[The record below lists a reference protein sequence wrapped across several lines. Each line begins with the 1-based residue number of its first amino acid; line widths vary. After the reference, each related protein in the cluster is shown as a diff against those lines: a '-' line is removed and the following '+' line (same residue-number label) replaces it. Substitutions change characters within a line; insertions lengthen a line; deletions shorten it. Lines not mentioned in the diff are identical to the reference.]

1 MPSLGADMETGTLLE
16 WRVAPGDVVHRG
28 DIVAL
33 VDTDKAEIEVEIFCD
48 GVIEALLVEPG
59 RKVPVGTLL
68 ARLREPAAD
77 PAQPAALLAGSVT
90 PTHPAEPI
98 AAPVRSA
105 LPAPAPPPLL
115 APIPLAPT
123 SAPPTPL
130 ASTSPAPTP
139 LAPTSPPPPTRAR
152 GRASPLARRVAAELG
167 VDLATLIG
175 SGEGGAI
182 SREDVERAAAARAPA
197 PSVAPAPGIAPPIA
211 PGPPGGPDRSAAMRR
226 AIAAAMSR
234 SKREIPHYYLATRVD
249 LTAALRWLGAENA
262 RRPVTERLLP
272 AALLL
277 RAVALALRE
286 TPELNGHWIDGAFRP
301 SEAVHIGVAIALR
314 QGGLIA
320 PALHDADR
328 KPLPQLMT
336 ELRDLVARA
345 RAGSLRSSELS
356 DTTITLTNLGELG
369 VEMVFGVIHPPQVAI
384 VGFGRVR
391 EEPWAADGVL
401 GVRPVIGLTLAADHR
416 VSDGHRGGRFLTAID
431 RRLQSPETL

>member
-77 PAQPAALLAGSVT
+77 SAQAAAPLAGAVT
-90 PTHPAEPI
+90 PAHPAEPI

-182 SREDVERAAAARAPA
+182 SREDVERAAAARALA
-197 PSVAPAPGIAPPIA
+197 PSVTPAPAIAPALA
-211 PGPPGGPDRSAAMRR
+211 PGPPGGVDRSAAMRR

-391 EEPWAADGVL
+391 EEPWAADGML

>member
-48 GVIEALLVEPG
+48 GVIEELLVAPG
-59 RKVPVGTLL
+59 RKVPVGTPL

-77 PAQPAALLAGSVT
+77 SAHPVAPLVGAAT
-90 PTHPAEPI
+90 PTRPAELV
-98 AAPVRSA
+98 AAGSA
-105 LPAPAPPPLL
+105 LPAPPPP
-115 APIPLAPT
+115 PPLAPT
-123 SAPPTPL
+123 LPP
-130 ASTSPAPTP
+130 
-139 LAPTSPPPPTRAR
+139 PTSPPPSTRP
-152 GRASPLARRVAAELG
+152 GVRASPLARRVAAELG
-167 VDLATLIG
+167 VDLTTLLG

-182 SREDVERAAAARAPA
+182 SRDDVERAAAARASASSATPA
-197 PSVAPAPGIAPPIA
+197 PAIAPPTAQAIA
-211 PGPPGGPDRSAAMRR
+211 PGPPAGGDRSAAMRR

-249 LTAALRWLGAENA
+249 VTAALHWLAAENA

-301 SEAVHIGVAIALR
+301 SEAVHMGVAVALR

-328 KPLPQLMT
+328 KPLPQLMA

-356 DTTITLTNLGELG
+356 DTTITVTNLGELG

-391 EEPWAADGVL
+391 EEPWAADGML
-401 GVRPVIGLTLAADHR
+401 GVRPVVGLTLAADHR
-416 VSDGHRGGRFLTAID
+416 VSDGQRGARFLTAID
-431 RRLQSPETL
+431 RQLQSPETL

>member
-1 MPSLGADMETGTLLE
+1 MPSLGADMEAGTLLE
-16 WRVAPGDVVHRG
+16 WRVAPGDSVHRG

-59 RKVPVGTLL
+59 RKVPVGTPL
-68 ARLREPAAD
+68 ARLREPAAEA
-77 PAQPAALLAGSVT
+77 AQPAAPRAPAAT
-90 PTHPAEPI
+90 PPAPPAQPI
-98 AAPVRSA
+98 PETPRSA
-105 LPAPAPPPLL
+105 PPAPPP
-115 APIPLAPT
+115 PT
-123 SAPPTPL
+123 L
-130 ASTSPAPTP
+130 RAPTP
-139 LAPTSPPPPTRAR
+139 RAPTSPPASTRA
-152 GRASPLARRVAAELG
+152 GLRASPLARRIAAELG
-167 VDLATLIG
+167 VDLTTVIG

-182 SREDVERAAAARAPA
+182 SREDVERAAAACAPA
-197 PSVAPAPGIAPPIA
+197 PSVTPAPAIAPAP
-211 PGPPGGPDRSAAMRR
+211 PGAADRSAGMRR

-262 RRPVTERLLP
+262 RRPVTERLLS

-277 RAVALALRE
+277 RAVAIALRE

-328 KPLPQLMT
+328 KPLPRLMA

-356 DTTITLTNLGELG
+356 DATITLTNLGELG
-369 VEMVFGVIHPPQVAI
+369 AEMVFGVIHPPQVAI

-391 EEPWAADGVL
+391 EEPWAAEGMLD
-401 GVRPVIGLTLAADHR
+401 VRPVVGLTLAADHR
-416 VSDGHRGGRFLTAID
+416 VSDGHRGARFLTAID
-431 RRLQSPETL
+431 RQLQSPETL